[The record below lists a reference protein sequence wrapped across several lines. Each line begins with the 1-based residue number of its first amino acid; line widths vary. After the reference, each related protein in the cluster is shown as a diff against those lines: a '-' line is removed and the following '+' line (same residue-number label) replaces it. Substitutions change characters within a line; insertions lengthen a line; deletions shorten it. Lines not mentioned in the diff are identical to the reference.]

1 MTTLTPTPPDT
12 APPGRHTR
20 RANERRA
27 KRQKIASVAVAAGS
41 IALVLGATFGA
52 AGVRAAAGGDGQ
64 SSVPVVSSSDAADG
78 RGGVTYTVSGDR
90 PAAASSREVPLTGA
104 AAATAAAGVQ
114 WPADMSKVTITDGFG
129 PRVSPCSGC
138 SSNHRGLDL
147 AGPEGTRLGSI
158 AAGTVVDVVRT
169 DSGGLGAHVVVE
181 HRIDGHQVRSVY
193 GHMVAGSPAVSIGDQ
208 VKPGQLVGLL
218 GNTGAS
224 TGPHLHLEIIA
235 DGTHVDP
242 QKFLQKYAD
251 GKPVDVFGEAPA
263 WNPPSGNSAD
273 EGEGWTPEQ
282 SDSYV
287 PPATPVIETPAPAVP
302 VQPAAP
308 VDPSAPVVTAPDA
321 PAQPSVPDTSAPA
334 PSHPAPS
341 EPTPSDPSPSEPAP
355 SGDSPAPAD
364 ENVAVPSITQEATPP
379 ELQEMP

>member
-12 APPGRHTR
+12 ALPGRRTR
-20 RANERRA
+20 RAHERRS
-27 KRQKIASVAVAAGS
+27 KRQKIASVAVAAAS
-41 IALVLGATFGA
+41 VALVLGATFGA
-52 AGVRAAAGGDGQ
+52 VGVRAAAGGDGQ
-64 SSVPVVSSSDAADG
+64 SSVPIVSSSDAADG
-78 RGGVTYTVSGDR
+78 RGGVTYTVSGDL

-104 AAATAAAGVQ
+104 AAAAAAAAGVQ
-114 WPADMSKVTITDGFG
+114 GPADMSKVTVTDGFG

-138 SSNHRGLDL
+138 FSNHRGLDL
-147 AGPEGTRLGSI
+147 AGPEGARLGSI

-181 HRIDGHQVRSVY
+181 HRIDGKQVRSVY

-224 TGPHLHLEIIA
+224 TGAHLHLEIIV
-235 DGTHVDP
+235 DGVHVDP

-263 WNPPSGNSAD
+263 WNPPSGNSTD

-282 SDSYV
+282 SQTYV
-287 PPATPVIETPAPAVP
+287 PPAEPVTEAAAPSA
-302 VQPAAP
+302 PAAP
-308 VDPSAPVVTAPDA
+308 GDPSAPVVQQP
-321 PAQPSVPDTSAPA
+321 QPSAPDTSAPTT
-334 PSHPAPS
+334 
-341 EPTPSDPSPSEPAP
+341 PTQPSPETPQPSTPDTTPEAP
-355 SGDSPAPAD
+355 VVTPDAPL
-364 ENVAVPSITQEATPP
+364 ATAETPGVTP
-379 ELQEMP
+379 

>member
-1 MTTLTPTPPDT
+1 M
-12 APPGRHTR
+12 
-20 RANERRA
+20 
-27 KRQKIASVAVAAGS
+27 
-41 IALVLGATFGA
+41 
-52 AGVRAAAGGDGQ
+52 
-64 SSVPVVSSSDAADG
+64 
-78 RGGVTYTVSGDR
+78 TYTVSGDL

-114 WPADMSKVTITDGFG
+114 WPADMSKVTVTDGFG
-129 PRVSPCSGC
+129 PRTSPCSGC

-169 DSGGLGAHVVVE
+169 DMGGLGAHVVVE

-193 GHMVAGSPAVSIGDQ
+193 GHMVTGSPAVNIGDQ

-224 TGPHLHLEIIA
+224 TGPHLHLEIIV

-263 WNPPSGNSAD
+263 WNPPSGNSSD
-273 EGEGWTPEQ
+273 EGEGWTPEK
-282 SDSYV
+282 SESYV
-287 PPATPVIETPAPAVP
+287 PPAAPVTETPAPG
-302 VQPAAP
+302 QPAP
-308 VDPSAPVVTAPDA
+308 PGDPSAPVVQQ
-321 PAQPSVPDTSAPA
+321 QPSAPDTSAPTK
-334 PSHPAPS
+334 
-341 EPTPSDPSPSEPAP
+341 PTQPSPETPQPSTPNTTPEAPVVTPDAPPA
-355 SGDSPAPAD
+355 STETTG
-364 ENVAVPSITQEATPP
+364 ATP
-379 ELQEMP
+379 

>member
-12 APPGRHTR
+12 APPGRRTR

-104 AAATAAAGVQ
+104 AAATAAAAAAGVQ

-287 PPATPVIETPAPAVP
+287 PPAVPVIETPAPAASVA
-302 VQPAAP
+302 PAAP
-308 VDPSAPVVTAPDA
+308 VAPSAPVVQQP
-321 PAQPSVPDTSAPA
+321 QPSSPDTATPA
-334 PSHPAPS
+334 PSD
-341 EPTPSDPSPSEPAP
+341 PTPSDPVPTGEAP
-355 SGDSPAPAD
+355 TVPETTPEGAAPA
-364 ENVAVPSITQEATPP
+364 ETAATP
-379 ELQEMP
+379 

>member
-1 MTTLTPTPPDT
+1 MTPLTSTT
-12 APPGRHTR
+12 APMPSSRAGR

-27 KRQKIASVAVAAGS
+27 RRQKIASVTVAAGS

-52 AGVRAAAGGDGQ
+52 AGVRAAAGDDGQ
-64 SSVPVVSSSDAADG
+64 SSVPVVSSSAEVSDG
-78 RGGVTYTVSGDR
+78 RGGETYTVSGDL
-90 PAAASSREVPLTGA
+90 PAAASSREVPLIGA
-104 AAATAAAGVQ
+104 AAAAAAAGVQ
-114 WPADMSKVTITDGFG
+114 WPADMSKVTVTDGFG

-169 DSGGLGAHVVVE
+169 DLGGLGAHVVVE
-181 HRIDGHQVRSVY
+181 HRIDGKQVRSVY
-193 GHMVAGSPAVSIGDQ
+193 GHMVAGSPAVNIGDQ

-224 TGPHLHLEIIA
+224 TGAHLHLEIIV
-235 DGTHVDP
+235 DGVHVDP

-251 GKPVDVFGEAPA
+251 GKAVDVFGGAPV
-263 WNPPSGNSAD
+263 WNPPTGNSTD

-287 PPATPVIETPAPAVP
+287 PPAVPVIETPTLP
-302 VQPAAP
+302 V
-308 VDPSAPVVTAPDA
+308 
-321 PAQPSVPDTSAPA
+321 PSVPDAGPSPQQPEPENPTPVDPA
-334 PSHPAPS
+334 PTTPAS
-341 EPTPSDPSPSEPAP
+341 SGPTPSGNA
-355 SGDSPAPAD
+355 PAPAD
-364 ENVAVPSITQEATPP
+364 GATPAPPTTEEATTP
-379 ELQEMP
+379 EPQETS